1 MLKSILLLCLMS
13 VAATAALAEDA
24 PPRFDVPALCEAAAG
39 TLGNSSFAR
48 TACIEGEQQSYDGL
62 KARWAAIPPEVK
74 TTCQKIAAWTGSG
87 SYIVLGGC
95 VDVELEARARPT
107 PSFKY

>member
-1 MLKSILLLCLMS
+1 MLKMLPFACLTF
-13 VAATAALAEDA
+13 AAAAAAADDPL
-24 PPRFDVPALCEAAAG
+24 PRFDVAALCEAAAG
-39 TLGNSSFAR
+39 TLGNSTFAR
-48 TACIEGEQQSYDGL
+48 TACVEQEQQSYDGL
-62 KARWAAIPPEVK
+62 KARWAALPPEVR

-95 VDVELEARARPT
+95 VDVELEARSRPA

>member
-1 MLKSILLLCLMS
+1 MLKKISIALLLM
-13 VAATAALAEDA
+13 AAPAAAQDA
-24 PPRFDVPALCEAAAG
+24 VPRYDVDALCTAAAG
-39 TLGNSSFAR
+39 TLGNSAFAKS
-48 TACIEGEQQSYDGL
+48 ACYEQEQSSYDGL
-62 KARWAAIPPEVK
+62 KARWDAVPAEVK

-95 VDVELEARARPT
+95 VDLELEARSRAT

>member
-1 MLKSILLLCLMS
+1 MNKKILTALLLW
-13 VAATAALAEDA
+13 AAPAAADDA
-24 PPRFDVPALCEAAAG
+24 VPRYDVDALCAAAAG
-39 TLGNSSFAR
+39 TLGNSAFAKS
-48 TACIEGEQQSYDGL
+48 ACYEQEQNSYDGL
-62 KARWAAIPPEVK
+62 KARWAAVPAEVR

-95 VDVELEARARPT
+95 VDIELEARSRGA